1 MLVIGIIECIIIT
14 LNMYLGYK
22 ILGANDVGGAILIH
36 TFGAYFGLA
45 VSLALRN
52 QKVELSFNLEEPRY
66 TSDITSLL
74 GISFQGYNAR
84 KVISEVYAPFVL
96 QCTVSG
102 R

>member
-84 KVISEVYAPFVL
+84 KVISEVHATFVL

-102 R
+102 W